1 MKVVINKCYGGFSL
15 SKAAIK
21 EYAKRTNKPESEF
34 YALYIDR
41 DDKDLVAIVEEMGEA
56 ANGNCADL
64 NVVEIP
70 DGISWQIEEYDGY
83 EHVAEKHRTWP

>member
-1 MKVVINKCYGGFSL
+1 MKVVINQCYGGFSL

-21 EYAKRTNKPESEF
+21 EYAKRTNKLESEF
-34 YALYIDR
+34 YDRYIDR

-56 ANGNCADL
+56 ANGSCADL

-83 EHVAEKHRTWP
+83 EHVAETHRTWQ

>member
-1 MKVVINKCYGGFSL
+1 MKVVINQCYGGFSL
-15 SKAAIK
+15 SKAAIE
-21 EYAKRTNKPESEF
+21 EYAKRSGKLESEF
-34 YALYIDR
+34 YDRYIDR

-56 ANGNCADL
+56 ANGSCADL

-83 EHVAEKHRTWP
+83 EHVAEKHRTWS